1 MPHIMRRIRSLV
13 RLVAFLALGAAPAL
27 AQSTGPEDL
36 RALPAARQVT
46 AVAYCAGLYRV
57 RLAGYNFR
65 AVGRLRPRVRL
76 ADGVEREFK
85 EYDLSFKTDT
95 TALGPPA
102 GKPALV
108 PAGRLGD
115 RAIVVF
121 GRLEEMRTLVI
132 PRC

>member
-1 MPHIMRRIRSLV
+1 M
-13 RLVAFLALGAAPAL
+13 RLVAFLAVGVTPAL
-27 AQSTGPEDL
+27 AQTTGPEDL

-57 RLAGYNFR
+57 RLA
-65 AVGRLRPRVRL
+65 
-76 ADGVEREFK
+76 DGAEREFK

-95 TALGPPA
+95 TPLGPPA
-102 GKPALV
+102 GTPALV
-108 PAGRLGD
+108 PTGGRGD

-121 GRLEEMRTLVI
+121 GRLEEMRTLVT

>member
-1 MPHIMRRIRSLV
+1 RSGRAPPGNTNGATASSWSSRPSRGPAAIDSANGGLYALLNTMRRIRSLV

-46 AVAYCAGLYRV
+46 AVAYCAGLYR
-57 RLAGYNFR
+57 G
-65 AVGRLRPRVRL
+65 RL

-95 TALGPPA
+95 
-102 GKPALV
+102 
-108 PAGRLGD
+108 
-115 RAIVVF
+115 
-121 GRLEEMRTLVI
+121 
-132 PRC
+132 

>member
-27 AQSTGPEDL
+27 AQSTGP
-36 RALPAARQVT
+36 RGPARLPAARQVT
-46 AVAYCAGLYRV
+46 AVAYCAGLY
-57 RLAGYNFR
+57 
-65 AVGRLRPRVRL
+65 RVRL

-121 GRLEEMRTLVI
+121 GRLEEMRTLVR

>member
-1 MPHIMRRIRSLV
+1 MRRIRSLV

-57 RLAGYNFR
+57 RLA
-65 AVGRLRPRVRL
+65 
-76 ADGVEREFK
+76 DGAEREFK

-108 PAGRLGD
+108 PTGRLGD

-121 GRLEEMRTLVI
+121 GRLEEMRTLVT

>member
-1 MPHIMRRIRSLV
+1 LPHIMRRIRSLV

-36 RALPAARQVT
+36 RALPAERQVT
-46 AVAYCAGLYRV
+46 AVAYCAGLY
-57 RLAGYNFR
+57 
-65 AVGRLRPRVRL
+65 RVRL